1 MKSNIKK
8 RVLAVVLCMV
18 LMLST
23 GISTM
28 ADGEV
33 AAGTPAPESGASQ
46 EPAAASVEGEAVE
59 GETVEGEQTP
69 AEQSTETQEE
79 TPTEP
84 SAAESKD
91 EPAADI
97 NSVSGVTELVG
108 SNGIQ
113 NEASEQETETD
124 LTEQEPEVEIVSE
137 ATELKQEFTDEAG
150 NVTQRVI
157 ANIPEG
163 AFQANAS
170 EITMEVNY
178 LDEAAENHVKEL
190 MTAALP
196 ENEILGDY
204 ILYDIKFK
212 VNGEVTEPQ
221 KAIAITFEGSGL
233 HIEDTKK
240 ANVFYLDPADPE
252 VQDDKDEIVEITQKS
267 EMIENLQNA
276 GQSIENIDEYDLSE
290 ISVKEDGT
298 ADQILMEGRISTV
311 YGCYVE
317 KTPVQVLEYSDDDVT
332 INVNAYTEDAIPA
345 GASLK
350 VVPLQ
355 PDNKDTEEQYK
366 KVEEQLNK
374 KAETEEYDVA
384 GFLAY
389 DISFI
394 DENGEE
400 IEPSGDVKV
409 TMNYKKEVI
418 PDGVEDSSNLDVTVM
433 HLEEDKSGEVKEVV
447 DMSQTRDVEALE
459 ISNNKVQKVEF
470 VAASFSVY
478 TITWKKSRY
487 DSRPSLINIQYVD
500 IEDGHGID
508 GKAGKLDLIGSD
520 SIDLTSDSY
529 QVDIPDYEYQYT
541 TIDTYDNGERV
552 TSIKKYNDY
561 MYYNDTKY
569 WTGSGS
575 NTYNIY
581 FVYKKISS
589 GGGEAEGGS
598 TLGMPDHNKYIRSN
612 GDDSYTLSLDV
623 TGKQTQEVD
632 PIDIMIVLDYS
643 GSMRASLSGN
653 DGTEVTQGNSRI
665 AKTRDA
671 LISLYNQL
679 EDVSKITDIRF
690 SVVSFARHATLRTE
704 WTDYNSFGGLF
715 EDRKTFSLNNMYDAC
730 GGGTNWQS
738 GILLANRQMDYADS
752 NARKYF
758 LFVTDGAPT
767 FRYSDA
773 GMSVSGTIINN
784 TTTGTLYGTGNS
796 DTQRD
801 HVGYNLNA
809 AEEQYN
815 VSLNLQS
822 AYAKYV
828 VDVASSVDAKD
839 SACYSLASTMGA
851 TGTAYRSNNDT
862 QVSDKLIVP
871 GFLQGTTDDQLTT
884 AFETIAASIKE
895 IQYTDV
901 YIEDELSEYVDF
913 ADKPNAKV
921 YTVTKK
927 NGEEVETEMSA
938 DAYSIRIDK
947 ENKKIHIDLLDGAA
961 LEKDITYR
969 LKYDISVEPSAKQ
982 AYINN
987 GYSYGDVTGDK
998 DTDAWDN
1005 IPTTSSGQPGFHSN
1019 KHAIVGYK
1027 ENGGEAKTA
1036 DYKHPV
1042 VQVNTDDI
1050 VKPDPNPLNGSIT
1063 KTMGEVRDGKYPIT
1077 LNVKARQEATSQNAD
1092 VDVVLVIDISNSMA
1106 KSGTTRLEDTKT
1118 AAKAF
1123 VKNFIG
1129 ESGTTNEKR
1138 HVAIVTFH
1146 NYATRALE
1154 FTGDVDAIN
1163 TTIDNLKTPEQI
1175 NPYDTKNGGTNTEA
1189 GFKTAKAVADDSTRT
1204 ENEYVIFLTDG
1215 VPTFRNT
1222 DDGEDD
1228 DDSGTATSYKE
1239 YVAAVKAGGE
1249 LTKSV
1254 KGIYTIG
1261 LLNGYSTNSGDM
1273 DVARRLLASS
1283 QSELPNY
1290 KECYYPKY
1298 DYRNYKDITDGTK
1311 NSNRWDTSKDYA
1323 YSAGYFEITSSDESA
1338 TKLETIWKDLAK
1350 IIQNNTSGSTGEG
1363 WTVTDKMADD
1373 VTFQNLHNAEMNGH
1387 TLTLSD
1393 DGMTLTTIL
1402 ENGKKFTVATFDA
1415 ETETITWYLKE
1426 ELADKSEKFDNG
1438 YNYDYNLTYYVDFED
1453 TGSTEFRKTNDD
1465 TYVDTGEKNI
1475 YPPKM
1480 PFFINVI
1487 GTKVISGTT
1496 ETISGAKF
1504 KIYRDEAKT
1513 DLIAEVTADETGKFQ
1528 FQVGQ
1533 TDLTL
1538 ISEENTSP
1546 ESYTGTIYLEESEAP
1561 FGYQKDDI
1569 LHAVTINVTDV
1580 TYQGITTNNIQEGTP
1595 FGTVVLSYVSEGNND
1610 LLSLSNDSLILNYS
1624 NKANPGWG
1632 IIKRSAS
1639 NPNNYLEGAEFG
1651 LYKKKDDGVEKNPSY
1666 IGRSDSQ
1673 GLINIWNDVS
1683 NENAEIKSQFI
1694 PAGTYILKE
1703 TKAPNAYQLSDEEW
1717 TITITE
1723 KGNVSV
1729 KDKSGATI
1737 SEIVNL
1743 PEIEGLDK
1751 NSVYFYFDN
1760 TILYELPSTGG
1771 SGIFLY
1777 MVGGVLL
1784 MMAAS
1789 LLLYKNKSREVLE
1802 R

>member
-355 PDNKDTEEQYK
+355 SDNKDTEEQYK
-366 KVEEQLNK
+366 EVEEQLNK

-384 GFLAY
+384 GFIAY

-394 DENGEE
+394 NENGEE
-400 IEPSGDVKV
+400 VEPNGDVKV

-447 DMSQTRDVEALE
+447 DMSETNNIAALE
-459 ISNNKVQKVEF
+459 TTNNKVEKVEF
-470 VAASFSVY
+470 VTNSFSVFAVA
-478 TITWKKSRY
+478 WKESEL
-487 DSRPSLINIQYVD
+487 DTLPDAIDMDGND
-500 IEDGHGID
+500 I
-508 GKAGKLDLIGSD
+508 IGMA
-520 SIDLTSDSY
+520 
-529 QVDIPDYEYQYT
+529 E
-541 TIDTYDNGERV
+541 
-552 TSIKKYNDY
+552 
-561 MYYNDTKY
+561 
-569 WTGSGS
+569 
-575 NTYNIY
+575 
-581 FVYKKISS
+581 
-589 GGGEAEGGS
+589 EAET
-598 TLGMPDHNKYIRSN
+598 TLGVPDHNKYIKSN

-623 TGKQTQEVD
+623 AGKQIQEVD
-632 PIDIMIVLDYS
+632 PIDIMVVLDYS
-643 GSMRASLSGN
+643 GSMKASLGGA
-653 DGTEVTQGNSRI
+653 DDDAVTQKDSRI
-665 AKTRDA
+665 AKTRMA
-671 LISLYNQL
+671 LESLYSQL
-679 EDVSKITDIRF
+679 EEVSQMTDIRL
-690 SVVSFARHATLRTE
+690 SVVSFGEHATLRAG
-704 WTDYNSFGGLF
+704 WTDYNSFGKLF
-715 EDRKTFSLNNMYDAC
+715 DSTFKLSNMYSAC

-738 GILLANRQMDYADS
+738 GILLANKQMDYANS
-752 NARKYF
+752 QARKYF
-758 LFVTDGAPT
+758 LFVTDGLPT
-767 FRYSDA
+767 YRYSDR
-773 GMSVSGTIINN
+773 GSSVTGTIWNN
-784 TTTGTLYGTGNS
+784 TTSGTTYGTGSS
-796 DTQRD
+796 DKQTNR
-801 HVGYNLNA
+801 VGYNLKA
-809 AEEQYN
+809 AQAQYN
-815 VSLNLQS
+815 ASSNLKS
-822 AYAKYV
+822 AYARYI
-828 VDVASSVDAKD
+828 VDVASSTSEKDA
-839 SACYSLASTMGA
+839 ACYSLASAMSA
-851 TGTAYRSNNDT
+851 IGTAYRENNRT
-862 QVSDKLIVP
+862 YVTEELIIP
-871 GFLQGTTDDQLTT
+871 GFLQGTTSDQLTT
-884 AFETIAASIKE
+884 AFETIAANIKE
-895 IQYTDV
+895 IKYTDV

-913 ADKPNAKV
+913 AEEPNAKV
-921 YTVTKK
+921 YTVTKDGSK
-927 NGEEVETEMSA
+927 VIETEMAAGS
-938 DAYSIRIDK
+938 YTIKINN
-947 ENKKIHIDLLDGAA
+947 ENKKIHVDLLNGAA
-961 LEKDITYR
+961 LEKDVTYR

-987 GYSYGDVTGDK
+987 GYSYGDVIGDK

-1005 IPTTSSGQPGFHSN
+1005 VPETSSGKPGFHSN
-1019 KHAIVGYK
+1019 KQAVIGYS
-1027 ENGGEAKTA
+1027 ENGGEVKTA

-1042 VQVNTDDI
+1042 VQVDTDDI
-1050 VKPDPNPLNGSIT
+1050 VKPDPNPINGSIT
-1063 KTMGEVRDGKYPIT
+1063 KIMGDVKDGKYPIT
-1077 LNVKARQEATSQNAD
+1077 LNVKARQESTSENAD
-1092 VDVVLVIDISNSMA
+1092 VDVVLVIDLSNSM
-1106 KSGTTRLEDTKT
+1106 SNDGTTRLSDTKT

-1138 HVAIVTFH
+1138 RVAIVTFH

-1154 FTGDVDAIN
+1154 FTGNVDSIN
-1163 TTIDNLKTPEQI
+1163 KKIDSLKTPKQI
-1175 NPYDTKNGGTNTEA
+1175 NPYDDTNGGTNTEA
-1189 GFKTAKAVADDSTRT
+1189 GFETAKEVADDAVRT
-1204 ENEYVIFLTDG
+1204 GNEYVIFLTDG

-1222 DDGEDD
+1222 RNGYTNDN
-1228 DDSGTATSYKE
+1228 SGTKTSYNE
-1239 YVAAVKAGGE
+1239 YVAAVTAAGD

-1261 LLNGYSTNSGDM
+1261 LLNGYGTNSANM
-1273 DVARRLLASS
+1273 DVARRLLASDK
-1283 QSELPNY
+1283 SELSNY

-1298 DYRNYKDITDGTK
+1298 SYRDYKDITSGTG
-1311 NSNRWDTSKDYA
+1311 NDNRWDTSVDYT
-1323 YSAGYFEITSSDESA
+1323 YSAGYFEITSSDQSES
-1338 TKLETIWKDLAK
+1338 KLEDIWVELAK

-1363 WTVTDKMADD
+1363 WTVTDKMADG
-1373 VTFQNLHNAEMNGH
+1373 VAFQSLHNAEMNGH

-1393 DGMTLTTIL
+1393 DGKKLTTTL
-1402 ENGKKFTVATFDA
+1402 ESGKVFTVATFNS
-1415 ETETITWYLKE
+1415 ETDTITWHLKE

-1438 YNYDYNLTYYVDFED
+1438 YNYDYNLTYFVKFED

-1561 FGYQKDDI
+1561 FGFQKDDI
-1569 LHAVTINVTDV
+1569 LHAVTINVPDV
-1580 TYQGITTNNIQEGTP
+1580 TYQGVTTNNIQEGTP
-1595 FGTVVLSYVSEGNND
+1595 FGTAALSYVSEGDND

-1777 MVGGVLL
+1777 MVGGVML